1 MLQLNWLWL
10 VIHSWAPVCVY
21 VYLQNRPPAVQGS
34 QHQSQ
39 SPACMNP
46 ALMNSPWVRQKDR
59 GRAVPNPHCLSRT
72 DVLHYV
78 MSSFYTFSVLFSA
91 QLWMQSKL
99 FRTSLSRL
107 EHVSTSALL
116 YHCVCMRL
124 LTENVNLHH
133 ASWFQSFSVL
143 QIMNYGSFLACS
155 SHRAQT
161 SLAEGH
167 VLNCVCLQHCAHSG
181 LWVFF
186 LPFLISFS
194 LLSSVS
200 PFLPLT
206 FPVYSTGIRMKI
218 PLLWNTTSRGSPMK
232 SERRSWCM
240 CRRRTFQK
248 SRMCTAMFP
257 TLTFHRLR

>member
-1 MLQLNWLWL
+1 MCTYRTGLQRYKARSTKANLQHVWILPWWTPPGWDRKTGAAPYQILTVCQELMCCTMLCLHFTHFQCCFQLNWNG
-10 VIHSWAPVCVY
+10 WASCF
-21 VYLQNRPPAVQGS
+21 
-34 QHQSQ
+34 
-39 SPACMNP
+39 
-46 ALMNSPWVRQKDR
+46 DR
-59 GRAVPNPHCLSRT
+59 
-72 DVLHYV
+72 
-78 MSSFYTFSVLFSA
+78 
-91 QLWMQSKL
+91 MQSKL

-133 ASWFQSFSVL
+133 ASWFQSFSIL
-143 QIMNYGSFLACS
+143 QIMNYGSFFGLFISQGTNLTGWS
-155 SHRAQT
+155 SCFK
-161 SLAEGH
+161 L
-167 VLNCVCLQHCAHSG
+167 CLHCAHSG

-186 LPFLISFS
+186 LPFLIWFS

-200 PFLPLT
+200 PSLT

-232 SERRSWCM
+232 FERRSWCT
-240 CRRRTFQK
+240 CRRRTSQK

-257 TLTFHRLR
+257 THTFHRLR